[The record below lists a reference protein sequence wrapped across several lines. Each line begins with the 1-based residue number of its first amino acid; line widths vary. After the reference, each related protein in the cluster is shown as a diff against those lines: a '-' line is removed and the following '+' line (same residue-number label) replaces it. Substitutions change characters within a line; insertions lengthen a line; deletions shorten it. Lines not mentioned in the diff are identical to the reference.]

1 MVLSDT
7 VLIQIRALSFLN
19 VSREE
24 LLVFDGDGGEM
35 VLETEHRALY
45 VLGK

>member
-7 VLIQIRALSFLN
+7 VLIQIYAFSFLN
-19 VSREE
+19 VSCEE
-24 LLVFDGDGGEM
+24 LLGFGGDDGVM